1 MAVLLSKGALALFAF
16 TAFASA
22 TGPLASS
29 ASDIESERK
38 LRLRGGQEVKDY
50 IKVDSFR
57 RLGTLLDGDDDDGGG
72 CPGNLNRLDV
82 GSEIPLLLKVF
93 DLCLP
98 RAPLMFQG
106 SFLGRNNLMYCI
118 PEGHYE
124 INVDVSLYSFQTFR
138 EQEQFITMTYEV
150 DGEEEDITIT
160 QDETHD
166 TLGIYTVGSAR
177 LCVSFV

>member
-38 LRLRGGQEVKDY
+38 LRLRGQEVKDS

-57 RLGTLLDGDDDDGGG
+57 RLGSSVFVEG
-72 CPGNLNRLDV
+72 CPGNLKMFEVQTGDV
-82 GSEIPLLLKVF
+82 PLVHIKVF

-98 RAPLMFQG
+98 HPPEQVHGETMF
-106 SFLGRNNLMYCI
+106 
-118 PEGHYE
+118 EGLFGPY
-124 INVDVSLYSFQTFR
+124 NDFKSTASQK
-138 EQEQFITMTYEV
+138 
-150 DGEEEDITIT
+150 
-160 QDETHD
+160 
-166 TLGIYTVGSAR
+166 GIMRSI
-177 LCVSFV
+177 